1 MLKST
6 LEKLASVNENACLT
20 ISLNTHRTH
29 PDNTT
34 DVIAL
39 KNLCHEASEKL
50 IAEHG
55 KRDIQPLLDKLE
67 HVQKEI
73 DPNHNLD
80 SLHIFLSNNV
90 KEIIRSP
97 WPAGQ
102 NAVHTGNSFNI
113 RPLIKMANRTEEYL
127 IMLMSNSGV
136 HLFTALNDSITGEI
150 KNGEFPYKDNGHYV
164 TSGDKLSE
172 PRLADNLMK
181 EFLNPVDKALVKVH
195 NETGLKSVVVC
206 TQHNYGMLMQ
216 VADKPSAYEGFVPVN
231 YNDVTPHKLASECWK
246 LVQDLQHQR
255 RTAAISEMQEAVGH
269 GKVITDLNEIF
280 RAAREGRGEL
290 LIAHNDFRQPVK
302 MNGADSFE
310 LASDITQP
318 HVIEDIT
325 SDIAWEVISKKGRA
339 VFTSQDEIKNLGN
352 IALKVRY

>member
-1 MLKST
+1 
-6 LEKLASVNENACLT
+6 
-20 ISLNTHRTH
+20 
-29 PDNTT
+29 
-34 DVIAL
+34 
-39 KNLCHEASEKL
+39 
-50 IAEHG
+50 
-55 KRDIQPLLDKLE
+55 
-67 HVQKEI
+67 
-73 DPNHNLD
+73 
-80 SLHIFLSNNV
+80 
-90 KEIIRSP
+90 
-97 WPAGQ
+97 
-102 NAVHTGNSFNI
+102 
-113 RPLIKMANRTEEYL
+113 MANRTEEYL

>member
-6 LEKLASVNENACLT
+6 LEKLASVKENACLT

-29 PDNTT
+29 PDNAA

-55 KRDIQPLLDKLE
+55 KRDIQSLLDKLE
-67 HVQKEI
+67 GIQKEI
-73 DPNHNLD
+73 DPNYNLD

-90 KEIIRSP
+90 KEVVRSP
-97 WPAGQ
+97 WPVEH
-102 NAVHTGNSFNI
+102 NNLHTGSTFNI

-136 HLFTALNDSITGEI
+136 HLFTALNDNITGEI
-150 KNGEFPYKDNGHYV
+150 RNGDFPFKDNGHYI
-164 TSGDKLSE
+164 TSGDKHNE
-172 PRLADNLMK
+172 PKHADNLMK
-181 EFLNPVDKALVKVH
+181 EFMNPVDKAMLNVH
-195 NETGLKSVVVC
+195 HETGLKCVVVC
-206 TQHNYGMLMQ
+206 TQHNYAMLMQ
-216 VADKPSAYEGFVPVN
+216 VADKPGAYDGFIPVN
-231 YNDVTPHKLASECWK
+231 YNDLAPSKLAADCWK
-246 LVQDLQHQR
+246 LIQDLQHQR

-339 VFTSQDEIKNLGN
+339 IFTGQDEIKNLGN